1 MVDNFR
7 KFTIS
12 RDDGFELHLKRK
24 TISFFVYNYLNDG
37 LKAWHENMLSISTK
51 QWHACAHTFQEV
63 RTSAQIPWK
72 EAAKEAFMN
81 ILHHYETTK
90 TISRAYSS
98 KREYSVEE
106 AGYHTSWH
114 SQELKLSRVFPAV
127 YFVDTNASEKRT
139 QILSSEKTQWI
150 TRS

>member
-51 QWHACAHTFQEV
+51 Q
-63 RTSAQIPWK
+63 
-72 EAAKEAFMN
+72 
-81 ILHHYETTK
+81 
-90 TISRAYSS
+90 
-98 KREYSVEE
+98 
-106 AGYHTSWH
+106 
-114 SQELKLSRVFPAV
+114 
-127 YFVDTNASEKRT
+127 
-139 QILSSEKTQWI
+139 
-150 TRS
+150 